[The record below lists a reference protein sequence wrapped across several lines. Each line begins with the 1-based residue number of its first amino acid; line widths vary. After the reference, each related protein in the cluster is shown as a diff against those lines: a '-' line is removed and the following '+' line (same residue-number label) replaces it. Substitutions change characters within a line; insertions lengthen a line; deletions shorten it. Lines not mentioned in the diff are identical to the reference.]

1 MASHLA
7 FVLKS
12 YFKRKCRNVWI
23 HTCSNRSLYSLS
35 PSFYHC
41 EVCHQPLQ
49 RNECVRGH
57 LNITT
62 NLNWIW
68 RFQCQIFSP
77 HLSFNKCIFENL
89 FIDPG
94 MLSEE
99 FHSCGQI
106 IRIPIEE
113 KLMNKLLRSLLKS
126 GVKSRSSFSLIK
138 EDG

>member
-99 FHSCGQI
+99 FHSCDQI
-106 IRIPIEE
+106 FILHMKKKFPS
-113 KLMNKLLRSLLKS
+113 KLLRSLLKIR
-126 GVKSRSSFSLIK
+126 VKSRSSFSLNK
-138 EDG
+138 EK